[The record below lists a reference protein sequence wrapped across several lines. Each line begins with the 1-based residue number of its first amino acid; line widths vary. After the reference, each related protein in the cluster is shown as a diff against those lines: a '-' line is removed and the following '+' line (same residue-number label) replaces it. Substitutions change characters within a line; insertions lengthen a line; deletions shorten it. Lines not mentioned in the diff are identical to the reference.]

1 MPAIASHMDEYQRH
15 LESAGM
21 SSRTVDSYLWVAR
34 FFDEKYGE
42 PRGDALAAYRSWLVG
57 TYKPNT
63 VNQRVQAI
71 NCYLSF
77 LGREDLRL
85 ETVRVERTDEG
96 SAIDYAAYRRLV
108 RHLRDGGYRRDYHA
122 VRLLATSDLRVGE
135 LLGLRVEDM
144 RAGYAHVGSGKTA
157 RRVQFLE
164 VVAKGALAWAEGEG
178 RPSGPLFLNRFG
190 GTITSRGLA
199 YQLKQRAVECGV
211 DDSLVH
217 PQAFKDLFTRCF
229 LQAAGDARFLDE
241 LLG

>member
-1 MPAIASHMDEYQRH
+1 MKRRVPIPAIASHIDEYQQH

-21 SSRTVDSYLWVAR
+21 STRTIDSYLWVAR

-42 PRGDALAAYRSWLVG
+42 PQGDALAAYRSWLVG

-108 RHLRDGGYRRDYHA
+108 RHLRDGGYRRDSTRCVCWPPRTCA
-122 VRLLATSDLRVGE
+122 WASCSAC
-135 LLGLRVEDM
+135 GLR
-144 RAGYAHVGSGKTA
+144 R
-157 RRVQFLE
+157 
-164 VVAKGALAWAEGEG
+164 
-178 RPSGPLFLNRFG
+178 
-190 GTITSRGLA
+190 
-199 YQLKQRAVECGV
+199 
-211 DDSLVH
+211 
-217 PQAFKDLFTRCF
+217 
-229 LQAAGDARFLDE
+229 
-241 LLG
+241 